1 MMSRISMRSLRA
13 LLALAT
19 LPLLALPAMAR
30 DLTPSSEELEA
41 YLRTHDPDH
50 QDLMS
55 SRHLLGE
62 LGICSVGGQ
71 ESVGGEL
78 AGWTHWDRR
87 FLLDVRIGGAWL
99 SRQYLGLPTVAG
111 PAAGTPSPFASSLAS
126 VMAGYNVIGIQNSGP
141 GLQPL
146 LDLGG
151 RTVVSL
157 GWGLNA
163 GLALAPGARLGLN
176 LASGPALGLRYRV
189 LDWHNLNVYA
199 RGFYGLNR
207 QADVY
212 ETGLHLNFGE
222 SVIEFGFRGG
232 RQGLNL
238 ANQDGRLGVSTDP
251 NGLPYEV
258 WFLRLGLGN

>member
-1 MMSRISMRSLRA
+1 MISWPSLHRSH
-13 LLALAT
+13 LALA
-19 LPLLALPAMAR
+19 LVVLVAQAAPALAR
-30 DLTPSSEELEA
+30 DLTPSSEELDV
-41 YLRTHDPDH
+41 YLRTRDPDY

-87 FLLDVRIGGAWL
+87 FLLDVRVGGAWL
-99 SRQYLGLPTVAG
+99 SRQYLGLPTVSGADAG
-111 PAAGTPSPFASSLAS
+111 RPFPLVSSLAS
-126 VMAGYNVIGIQNSGP
+126 VMAGYNVIGIQTQGP

-163 GLALAPGARLGLN
+163 GLAMAPDSRMGLN
-176 LASGPALGLRYRV
+176 LASGPAIGLRYRV
-189 LDWHNLNVYA
+189 LDWHNMNVYA

-212 ETGLHLNFGE
+212 ETGLHFNFGE
-222 SVIEFGFRGG
+222 SVIELGFRGG

-238 ANQDGRLGVSTDP
+238 ASQDGKIGVSTDP
-251 NGLPYEV
+251 NGLPYEA
-258 WFLRLGLGN
+258 WFLRLGLGS